1 MAILRFDGFE
11 LDELR
16 FELRR
21 GATVLAV
28 RPKVLDLLLFLAR
41 NRKRVVT
48 KPEIFANV
56 WPGVAVEDGSLNQ
69 AVSVIRKL
77 IGESAIRTARGRG
90 FQAGPDRRL
99 GEAQHPAISA
109 TVDGLAS
116 L

>member
-90 FQAGPDRRL
+90 FQF
-99 GEAQHPAISA
+99 SA
-109 TVDGLAS
+109 NVELPS
-116 L
+116 R